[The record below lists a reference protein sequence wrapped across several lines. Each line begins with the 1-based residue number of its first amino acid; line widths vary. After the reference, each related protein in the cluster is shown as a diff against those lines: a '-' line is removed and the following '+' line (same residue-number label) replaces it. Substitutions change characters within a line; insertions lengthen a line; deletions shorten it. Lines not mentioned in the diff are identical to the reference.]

1 MHQSPQEHHNY
12 PLSKFES
19 MLKTNNVFFFDSTE
33 FEEIIQ
39 HYLEN
44 GKIALAKKATRMG
57 LEQHPGNTNLKL
69 SSSKGR
75 QQTS

>member
-44 GKIALAKKATRMG
+44 GKIRLPWLWDKHMKNWMRARLAA
-57 LEQHPGNTNLKL
+57 
-69 SSSKGR
+69 
-75 QQTS
+75 